1 MKKTTKLF
9 CLTAVL
15 ALTACSS
22 SMRYFQGQ
30 DDWYRDLRIDGWQAS
45 GAKKQTIAQV
55 INRIEVRNQNQD
67 ARFDLATT
75 DYKSGNWH
83 YEWDSAGQQ
92 ANANG
97 DFLAAS
103 MYYTIAAYPFIN
115 EKTRSNDSYQMALDN
130 YQQAVESDGSVLEQ
144 LTVSTQDGEAKA
156 FLHLPEQQPNK
167 TMPVLV
173 MTNGS
178 DHALTQ
184 LYPIYRDY
192 IKKAGWAMVTFDLP
206 GLGSNN
212 SFAQHTDRTNVIHQQ
227 LIKKL
232 KQDPRLQSD
241 KIVLMGKSFGGNAA
255 IKTAFTNSNDIAG
268 AISWCGAVNGPF
280 LKFGFIMTLLP
291 DMTRDALL
299 SRFALP
305 QEQLGQ
311 QGSALA
317 LSTQYLGKVKTKV
330 PMLAINQGSDKI
342 SPVSD
347 MRLIAESSTQGKYV
361 IVEENI
367 TQGHCSSDHLTMPLV
382 VNWLNQQF
390 PMN

>member
-1 MKKTTKLF
+1 M
-9 CLTAVL
+9 L
-15 ALTACSS
+15 ALSACSS

-30 DDWYRDLRIDGWQAS
+30 DDWYRDLRQDGWQAS
-45 GAKKQTIAQV
+45 GANKQTVEQV
-55 INRIEVRNQNQD
+55 ISRIKQQNQQKD
-67 ARFDLATT
+67 ARFDTATT

-83 YEWDSAGQQ
+83 YEWDKVAQQ
-92 ANANG
+92 ANAKEKY
-97 DFLAAS
+97 LAAS

-115 EKTRSNDSYQMALDN
+115 EQTRSNDSYQHALKN
-130 YQQAVESDGSVLEQ
+130 YQKAVEADGSVLEKI
-144 LTVSTQDGEAKA
+144 TVATADGAAKA
-156 FLHLPEQQPNK
+156 FLHLPKQQPNK
-167 TMPVLV
+167 AMPVLV

-192 IKKAGWAMVTFDLP
+192 IKQAGWAMVTFDLP

-212 SFAQHTDRTNVIHQQ
+212 SFAQHTERTNIIHQQ

-232 KQDPRLQSD
+232 KQDPRLQAD
-241 KIVLMGKSFGGNAA
+241 KIVLLGKSFGGNAA
-255 IKTAFTNSNDIAG
+255 IKTAFTNSDDIAG

-280 LKFGFIMTLLP
+280 LKFDFIMTLLP

-305 QEQLGQ
+305 QEKLSQ
-311 QGSALA
+311 QGLALA
-317 LSTQYLGKVKTKV
+317 LSSQYLGKVKTKV

-347 MRLIAESSTQGKYV
+347 MRLIAESSTQGQYI

-367 TQGHCSSDHLTMPLV
+367 SQGHCSSDHLTMPLI
-382 VNWLNQQF
+382 VNWLEQQF

>member
-1 MKKTTKLF
+1 M
-9 CLTAVL
+9 L

-22 SMRYFQGQ
+22 SMRYLQGQ
-30 DDWYRDLRIDGWQAS
+30 DDWYRDLRTYGWQAS
-45 GAKKQTIAQV
+45 GANQQTITQI
-55 INRIEVRNQNQD
+55 INNIKVKNQNQD

-75 DYKSGNWH
+75 EYKSGNWH
-83 YEWDSAGQQ
+83 YEWDRAGQQ
-92 ANANG
+92 ANADG

-115 EKTRSNDSYQMALDN
+115 EQPRSNNSYRKALEN
-130 YQQAVESDGSVLEQ
+130 YQQAVEADGAVLEQ
-144 LTVSTQDGEAKA
+144 ISVSTSDGQARA
-156 FLHLPEQQPNK
+156 FLHLPKQQPAK
-167 TMPVLV
+167 AMPVLV

-212 SFAQHTDRTNVIHQQ
+212 NFVQHTDRTNIIHQQ
-227 LIKKL
+227 VIKKL
-232 KQDPRLQSD
+232 KQDPRLQPD
-241 KIVLMGKSFGGNAA
+241 NIVLMGKSFGGNAA
-255 IKTAFTNSNDIAG
+255 IKTAFTNSDEIAG

-280 LKFGFIMTLLP
+280 LKFDFIMTLIP

-299 SRFALP
+299 SRFALS

-317 LSTQYLGKVKTKV
+317 LSSQYLGKIKTEV

-347 MRLIAESSTQGKYV
+347 MRLIAQSSTQGQYI
-361 IVEENI
+361 IVEEEI
-367 TQGHCSSDHLTMPLV
+367 SQGHCSSDELTMPLV
-382 VNWLNQQF
+382 VNWLNQHF
-390 PMN
+390 PINYAMQLY